1 MLDIVWCKSP
11 TTWIH
16 ARITYWNK
24 INKKSSTTTKK
35 TPPNQWKLFTKMR
48 IGITNVSVLA
58 IAVLWGAQ
66 MYKMWINGK
75 KGSHGVP
82 GPHIVYVGL
91 WQTACK

>member
-1 MLDIVWCKSP
+1 
-11 TTWIH
+11 
-16 ARITYWNK
+16 
-24 INKKSSTTTKK
+24 
-35 TPPNQWKLFTKMR
+35 MR